1 MKSGLVDSLRLAL
14 SDSYNIPDSDYE
26 KLSGILLANDL
37 SEYGFESGLVPII
50 NLLIKY
56 DIRLPI
62 SLEYLRTLW
71 GIDNISFN
79 FVKMIVPMVKDGVVS
94 LRKVKREKFISSE
107 NIAKGEG
114 ELEENKDVYVTVYP
128 TEKFN
133 SIFNTFHEVLTNK
146 SDEIISEGATI
157 SSKDLPSNIKNL
169 ILKTGTLLDKLHM
182 KITEESYV
190 EDEIAKTAE
199 MNFIISDTSD
209 YNCKDSDVLRVAKK
223 HLLKVKSVKSVDAY
237 IENTTEVFLGVNFSV
252 KEASADMSNAIF
264 KFMEELELNYV
275 EV

>member
-26 KLSGILLANDL
+26 KLSGILLVNDL
-37 SEYGFESGLVPII
+37 SEDGLESGLVPII

-71 GIDNISFN
+71 GIDYISFN
-79 FVKMIVPMVKDGVVS
+79 FVKMIVSMVKDGVVL

-114 ELEENKDVYVTVYP
+114 ELEEDKDVYVTVYP

-133 SIFNTFHEVLTNK
+133 NIFNTFYEVLTKKDN
-146 SDEIISEGATI
+146 EAISEGAI
-157 SSKDLPSNIKNL
+157 VSSKDLPNNIKNL
-169 ILKTGTLLDKLHM
+169 VFKTGTLLDKLHM

-190 EDEIAKTAE
+190 EDEVAKTAE

-209 YNCKDSDVLRVAKK
+209 YTCKDSDVLRVAKK

-237 IENTTEVFLGVNFSV
+237 IESTTEVFLGVNFSV

>member
-50 NLLIKY
+50 SLLIKY

-107 NIAKGEG
+107 DIAKGEG

-133 SIFNTFHEVLTNK
+133 NIFNTFYEVLTN
-146 SDEIISEGATI
+146 ENNETISEGAMI
-157 SSKDLPSNIKNL
+157 SSKDLPSNIKNI
-169 ILKTGTLLDKLHM
+169 ILKTGTFLDKLHM

-190 EDEIAKTAE
+190 EDEVAKTAE

-252 KEASADMSNAIF
+252 KEASSDMSNAIF